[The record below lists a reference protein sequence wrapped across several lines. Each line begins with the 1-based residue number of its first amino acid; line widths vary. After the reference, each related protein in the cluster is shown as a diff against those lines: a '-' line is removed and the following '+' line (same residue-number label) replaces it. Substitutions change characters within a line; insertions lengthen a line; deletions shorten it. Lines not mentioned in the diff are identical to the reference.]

1 MKNIPSLKGQLEIK
15 SFKNA
20 NELTKQ
26 IKCSEY
32 IMMIVWF
39 ITKWINYSIQK
50 NQLGIL

>member
-1 MKNIPSLKGQLEIK
+1 MKIDTK
-15 SFKNA
+15 
-20 NELTKQ
+20 LTQ
-26 IKCSEY
+26 DLFGY